1 VLIHYKRSAVGM
13 SAVYQRFLH
22 LENLIHHQL
31 VQHSIAALRIAV
43 GAVFPGFGALKLFP
57 DVRIA

>member
-1 VLIHYKRSAVGM
+1 M
-13 SAVYQRFLH
+13 SAMYQRFLH

-43 GAVFPGFGALKLFP
+43 GAVFPGFGALKFFP